1 MSAAATSTSSWT
13 TVTSSHRRTHMPT
26 WTLPTVRAASAPT
39 PASATRSFSFTTAA
53 AALEETSLPPRAP
66 VRMPSLRSMAPPQP
80 KFGRVAS
87 APAPAPALDIS
98 SQTQFPSLG
107 GGGGGSS
114 LRAASTTAPTTT
126 SSWSSAVRDTPPSEA
141 ALAAEKPTPKAET
154 PAEHRA
160 RLAAIGTRCFDDGP
174 TDYDG
179 PEEEYDGFEGEE
191 YTGEDDGGTELN
203 AELLNDRRAGDHSD
217 W

>member
-1 MSAAATSTSSWT
+1 MSAAATATDSWT
-13 TVTSSHRRTHMPT
+13 TVTSSHRRTHMPA
-26 WTLPTVRAASAPT
+26 WTLPTVRASSAPIPA

-66 VRMPSLRSMAPPQP
+66 VRMPSLRSTGPPQP
-80 KFGRVAS
+80 KFGRM
-87 APAPAPALDIS
+87 APAPALDIT
-98 SQTQFPSLG
+98 SQTQFPALG
-107 GGGGGSS
+107 GGGSGSS
-114 LRAASTTAPTTT
+114 LRAASTPTTTTT

-179 PEEEYDGFEGEE
+179 PEEEDEYDGFEGEE
-191 YTGEDDGGTELN
+191 YGTELN
-203 AELLNDRRAGDHSD
+203 ADLMSDRRAGDHSD